1 MRKDIIMKQR
11 DMSVMMTCTVCT
23 IAGDV
28 LTDVSVWAG
37 QTLYSAHRV
46 VLALSSA
53 YFRLVLTSPSLQDP
67 R

>member
-1 MRKDIIMKQR
+1 MAKVEDKHTYHIP
-11 DMSVMMTCTVCT
+11 
-23 IAGDV
+23 GDV

>member
-1 MRKDIIMKQR
+1 MY
-11 DMSVMMTCTVCT
+11 TVCI

>member
-11 DMSVMMTCTVCT
+11 DMSVMMTCTVC
-23 IAGDV
+23 IVPGDV